1 MSIREIPF
9 TTMAD
14 GTDLKLNICE
24 ITGKN
29 GTGPTVAISA
39 GIHGDES
46 TGTKII
52 LDLFRELKD
61 GNFKGKLR
69 LLPVANPLSFAA
81 LKRVTPDL
89 HLDPSN
95 LNRVFPGNEN
105 GSLTQQLAALITKSF
120 LQDVDVYIDLHAG
133 GHSQT
138 VDYIYIIN
146 DPDLSMHFG
155 SKILFRINKSYE
167 GNYFEGTVSNVLIE
181 KNIPMVTVELGGGML
196 DQNIYEE
203 RGKKGILNMLRYL
216 NVLIEKP
223 VLPEEQI
230 IVENIVTLRPH
241 FGGILE
247 TEAPSLGEEISGGD
261 VLGRVI
267 SPYTFK
273 ELEVIKNPV
282 KKGIMILSHLTRDV
296 IHVGDYGYM
305 IGNLETGER
314 IVRKG

>member
-1 MSIREIPF
+1 MGIREIPF

-14 GTDLKLNICE
+14 GTDLKLFINE
-24 ITGKN
+24 INGKK
-29 GTGPTVAISA
+29 GTGPTVGISA

-61 GNFKGKLR
+61 GDFKGKLL

-105 GSLTQQLAALITKSF
+105 GSLSEQLAALLTKTF
-120 LQDVDVYIDLHAG
+120 LQEIDVFIDLHAG

-138 VDYIYIIN
+138 VDYVYIIN
-146 DPDLSMHFG
+146 DQDLSRHFG
-155 SKILFRINKSYE
+155 SRILYRVNKAHA
-167 GNYFEGTVSNVLIE
+167 GTYFQGTVSHVVIE
-181 KNIPMVTVELGGGML
+181 RNIPMVTVELGGGML
-196 DQNIYEE
+196 DQKNYEE
-203 RGKKGILNMLRYL
+203 RGKEGILNMLSYL
-216 NVLIEKP
+216 NVLSGKP

-230 IVENIVTLRPH
+230 VVESIVTVRPH

-247 TEAPSLGEEISGGD
+247 TEAPPLGEEIAGGD

-282 KKGIMILSHLTRDV
+282 RKGIMILSHLTRDV

-314 IVRKG
+314 IGGRK